1 MEELYERRRNLQKRI
16 DSFFG
21 DDEGNV
27 HYGDRGYQDL
37 LESMVVVEMEI
48 NDSERDEMIDEL
60 TNESQ
65 TI

>member
-1 MEELYERRRNLQKRI
+1 MDELYERRRNLQKRI

-37 LESMVVVEMEI
+37 LESMVELEMEI
-48 NDSERDEMIDEL
+48 NREEEEL
-60 TNESQ
+60 YEL
-65 TI
+65 